1 MMATMSATNLLLPL
15 IGGAMIGIAALIL
28 LAGNGRVMGMSGIW
42 SGLIRWS
49 DGPAW
54 RLAFVAGSAIAPL
67 VLALAGNPGKVQID
81 TPLPIFVVAGLLVG
95 FGTALGSGCTSGH
108 GICGIS
114 RFSPRSI
121 LATAIFMAVAI
132 VTVFLVRHVT

>member
-1 MMATMSATNLLLPL
+1 MSAANVLLPL
-15 IGGAMIGIAALIL
+15 IGGAMIGVAALIL
-28 LAGNGRVMGMSGIW
+28 LAFNGRVMGVSGIW

-54 RLAFVAGSAIAPL
+54 RLAFVVGSAAAPP

-81 TPLPIFVVAGLLVG
+81 TPLAIFVVAGLLVG
-95 FGTALGSGCTSGH
+95 IGSALGSGCTSGH

-121 LATAIFMAVAI
+121 SATAIFMAVAI
-132 VTVFLVRHVT
+132 VTVFLVRHIA